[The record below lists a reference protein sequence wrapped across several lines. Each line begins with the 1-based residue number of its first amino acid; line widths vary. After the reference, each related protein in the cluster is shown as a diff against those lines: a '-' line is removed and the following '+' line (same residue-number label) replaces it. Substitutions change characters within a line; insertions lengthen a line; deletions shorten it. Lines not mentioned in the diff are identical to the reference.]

1 MKELL
6 LFISGAMVGNMIGI
20 ATMALA
26 IASKEGGKMSYT
38 NIGKCRSCGA
48 NIVWITMASGKKMPC
63 DAGMISFD
71 LAHPGDKEAQVYV
84 TPEGKIARGYFDPA
98 GDKFGYTSHFATCP
112 NASSHRRKNK

>member
-26 IASKEGGKMSYT
+26 IASKEGEKMSYT

-48 NIVWITMASGKKMPC
+48 DIVWIKMASGKKMPC
-63 DAGMISFD
+63 DAGMISFKYAD
-71 LAHPGDKEAQVYV
+71 PGDKEAQIYV
-84 TPEGKIARGYFDPA
+84 TPEGTIARGYIDPA
-98 GDKFGYTSHFATCP
+98 GGGVGYTSHFATCP

>member
-20 ATMALA
+20 TTMALA

-48 NIVWITMASGKKMPC
+48 DIVWITMASGKKMPC
-63 DAGMISFD
+63 DAGMVSFKYAD
-71 LAHPGDKEAQVYV
+71 PGDKEAQIYV
-84 TPEGKIARGYFDPA
+84 TPEGKIARGYIDPA
-98 GDKFGYTSHFATCP
+98 GGGVGYISHFATCP
-112 NASSHRRKNK
+112 NANKHRRGGK